1 MKEKLKAF
9 AFAAWSPQE
18 KILLA
23 VDLVLAGVLIG
34 WLTSPLKG
42 GIRWFCDNSFG
53 GKFYEA
59 AEAEEGGGS
68 INDYHIERWINKRI
82 CTANVGL

>member
-34 WLTSPLKG
+34 WLPSPLKG

-59 AEAEEGGGS
+59 AEAEE
-68 INDYHIERWINKRI
+68 EEE
-82 CTANVGL
+82 V

>member
-9 AFAAWSPQE
+9 AFVAWSPQE
-18 KILLA
+18 KNSA
-23 VDLVLAGVLIG
+23 CGGSCACRVLIG

-53 GKFYEA
+53 GKFFMRLLSGRR
-59 AEAEEGGGS
+59 GGN